1 MAKYFI
7 YFSFTGN
14 GDYIAE
20 LMHEKGYEPV
30 KLELVKKPNKIGFW
44 QILKYGGHAGFHK
57 KEKLAHVDFSLEDG
71 DEIVFG
77 SPIWNDRLSTPITT
91 FMDRYHFNKETTK
104 FILYPAGETTKK
116 SLKQIKKLGFIS
128 EPLVISYPLKKTE
141 ECKALIE
148 GAF

>member
-71 DEIVFG
+71 DEIVIG

-91 FMDRYHFNKETTK
+91 FMDRFNFNKETTR

-116 SLKQIKKLGFIS
+116 AYKQIMKMGFTKGG
-128 EPLVISYPLKKTE
+128 VTISYPLKKKE
-141 ECKALIE
+141 EAEKIIKDT
-148 GAF
+148 F

>member
-91 FMDRYHFNKETTK
+91 FMDRYNFNKETTK
-104 FILYPAGETTKK
+104 FVLYPAGSNSKNAIQRLQK
-116 SLKQIKKLGFIS
+116 MGFLQTPIVIVA
-128 EPLVISYPLKKTE
+128 PLNNQEAAV
-141 ECKALIE
+141 KALE
-148 GAF
+148 L